1 MAFTR
6 LMPTGD
12 LLCPRWCITYKKG
25 KSEGRH
31 GCYGR
36 MWFDEIQST
45 VVGRAEPHNLRL
57 VHPYQHRVAT
67 IRENARCQVRS
78 HECMGA
84 RCCSSCGHSE
94 GGCMVSNPP
103 CSEVS
108 RPQICCCLN
117 MCMAVNA
124 RAPAARCIDTGAW
137 VLAAVAAAD
146 ILRAHVW
153 CAQLT
158 CPDMLAHKDRQS
170 GSL

>member
-67 IRENARCQVRS
+67 IRENARCQV
-78 HECMGA
+78 
-84 RCCSSCGHSE
+84 
-94 GGCMVSNPP
+94 GCFPRLVAYYFVLCRFPHISGCP
-103 CSEVS
+103 SQWVS
-108 RPQICCCLN
+108 RPHCRLKVHGCACKSTSCLL
-117 MCMAVNA
+117 CSH
-124 RAPAARCIDTGAW
+124 RCIGRS
-137 VLAAVAAAD
+137 LLQE
-146 ILRAHVW
+146 LRA
-153 CAQLT
+153 L
-158 CPDMLAHKDRQS
+158 
-170 GSL
+170 